1 MKKRLEAALKLR
13 PIRFVADVVGVS
25 FGSHIS
31 RSAAELAYF
40 MVLTLF
46 PIFICLSAFVGQ
58 LHLDLAGLLE
68 EAERFLPEGV
78 TVILGDYLR
87 YLQSNQSTGMFL
99 AGVFMTVLFASAAV
113 RGLMNIMHEVYGRS
127 TFRGVSQLVASIL
140 FSLLLLFTIYLSLV
154 VVVTG
159 NWFFNLIEQVFH
171 LERVAERFGTWQW
184 MKYLLLLGIVFLF
197 ILLLYRFTAP
207 LTRPRPPVMVGAL
220 GASVALAA
228 ASVIFSWFMARST
241 NYSLVYGSLASVIIL
256 LVWLY
261 LCGNILIL
269 GSVVNAVLY
278 HHRLEKERAEGP
290 ETRRE

>member
-1 MKKRLEAALKLR
+1 
-13 PIRFVADVVGVS
+13 
-25 FGSHIS
+25 
-31 RSAAELAYF
+31 
-40 MVLTLF
+40 
-46 PIFICLSAFVGQ
+46 
-58 LHLDLAGLLE
+58 
-68 EAERFLPEGV
+68 
-78 TVILGDYLR
+78 
-87 YLQSNQSTGMFL
+87 
-99 AGVFMTVLFASAAV
+99 MTVLFASAARAGADEHYA
-113 RGLMNIMHEVYGRS
+113 RGLWPLHLPGSESAGGQYS
-127 TFRGVSQLVASIL
+127 L
-140 FSLLLLFTIYLSLV
+140 FLAPPVHDLPVLV

-197 ILLLYRFTAP
+197 ILLLYRVH
-207 LTRPRPPVMVGAL
+207 RPADPSPPPSDGGRA

-278 HHRLEKERAEGP
+278 HHRW
-290 ETRRE
+290 RRSGRKDRKRDGNNRIAPDLMAWVRGIV

>member
-1 MKKRLEAALKLR
+1 
-13 PIRFVADVVGVS
+13 
-25 FGSHIS
+25 
-31 RSAAELAYF
+31 
-40 MVLTLF
+40 
-46 PIFICLSAFVGQ
+46 
-58 LHLDLAGLLE
+58 
-68 EAERFLPEGV
+68 
-78 TVILGDYLR
+78 
-87 YLQSNQSTGMFL
+87 
-99 AGVFMTVLFASAAV
+99 MTVLFASAAV

-256 LVWLY
+256 LVWL
-261 LCGNILIL
+261 
-269 GSVVNAVLY
+269 
-278 HHRLEKERAEGP
+278 
-290 ETRRE
+290 